1 MDKKTPNKV
10 ADGDDKVKKAKRV
23 QKKKVCQ
30 FCVDKIEHIDYKDVN
45 KLRRY
50 ITEKG
55 KIIPRRTSGVCA
67 MHQRELTTAIKR
79 ARYMVLLP
87 FKAE

>member
-1 MDKKTPNKV
+1 MDKKMPKV
-10 ADGDDKVKKAKRV
+10 GEGDDKIKKAKRV

-30 FCVDKIEHIDYKDVN
+30 FCVDKAEQIDYKDVT

-55 KIIPRRTSGVCA
+55 KIIPRRISGVCA
-67 MHQRELTTAIKR
+67 MHQRGLTTAIKR

>member
-1 MDKKTPNKV
+1 MDKKIPNK
-10 ADGDDKVKKAKRV
+10 AAEGDDKVKKAKRV

-30 FCVDKIEHIDYKDVN
+30 FCVDKAEQIDYKDVT

-55 KIIPRRTSGVCA
+55 KIIPRRISGVCA